1 MKSKFVLTEEE
12 SKRIL
17 TLHKEKINQER
28 EVVLEEM
35 TEGNQLIN
43 ERWEYKIK
51 GTYNVGCPTGG
62 DIMIKP
68 DYVFVHNAS
77 KDIAV
82 YYDED
87 GNKDGYFDCKNQT
100 FNQGGNKRCKHDVL
114 SGYILRNVCKRQG
127 GGTTP
132 PPTPTKKGCP
142 KIIKSFT
149 DKGFTQ
155 ITLERYRELANDI
168 TRIRKYKYCPVTK
181 KNLYFAKPKV
191 TQTGPAPTPTPVTGG
206 GGGGGTRYTFD
217 YNQILAAINQ
227 KCTGGGGGSSTP
239 EDEEIV
245 NPFGQGAEV
254 SQPQPQVI
262 KVTDDIY
269 TGL

>member
-1 MKSKFVLTEEE
+1 MKNKFILTEEE

-17 TLHKEKINQER
+17 SLHKEKIDQER
-28 EVVLEEM
+28 NVVSEM

-68 DYVFVHNAS
+68 DYVFVYNQS

-142 KIIKSFT
+142 SIVKSFT
-149 DKGFTQ
+149 DAGYTQ
-155 ITLERYRELANDI
+155 ITVERYKELANDT
-168 TRIRKYKYCPVTK
+168 TRIRRYRFCPVTK
-181 KNLYFAKPKV
+181 KNLYFAKMKQSSG
-191 TQTGPAPTPTPVTGG
+191 TNTGGTNTGETIKGG
-206 GGGGGTRYTFD
+206 GGQTYPFD
-217 YNQILAAINQ
+217 YETILKAF
-227 KCTGGGGGSSTP
+227 P
-239 EDEEIV
+239 PDEII
-245 NPFGQGAEV
+245 NPFEQGGEEEV
-254 SQPQPQVI
+254 QSTI
-262 KVTDDIY
+262 VTDKMY
-269 TGL
+269 AEF